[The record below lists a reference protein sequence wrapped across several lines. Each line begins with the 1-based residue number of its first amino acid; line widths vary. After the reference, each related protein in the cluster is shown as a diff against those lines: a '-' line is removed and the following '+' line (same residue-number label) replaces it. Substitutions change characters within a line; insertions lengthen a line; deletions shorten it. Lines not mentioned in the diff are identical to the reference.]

1 MVNLVSK
8 GCTPNKSCLPAPAEV
23 CDEEAVGWRS
33 INLCFDAMSLLG
45 MATPELAHPMWNDFK
60 RALND
65 AKLQGTLMKLTLLT
79 NHGRGPWC
87 SGRNGF
93 NITEAAEHL
102 MSNCSDEYIESL
114 LPQIAFDLGCD
125 TDDFIFERDEW
136 MATISK
142 RLKEALQSKNQKML
156 FSSNMF
162 ETQAFTY

>member
-1 MVNLVSK
+1 MGGVPGVREETGSISPKL
-8 GCTPNKSCLPAPAEV
+8 PN
-23 CDEEAVGWRS
+23 
-33 INLCFDAMSLLG
+33 
-45 MATPELAHPMWNDFK
+45 T
-60 RALND
+60 
-65 AKLQGTLMKLTLLT
+65 
-79 NHGRGPWC
+79 
-87 SGRNGF
+87 
-93 NITEAAEHL
+93 